1 MYVPLSVFKKRRPRI
16 QNYVTDAKYY
26 KKNNMNGERKQFVEF
41 FSLQN
46 WAKLSKTAKQGHSIT
61 DCRACTYDLHSMS
74 SLHLS
79 YSRELKD
86 AINKCQDMTESFLN
100 STGTKTMTGAINIVK
115 AMVNTMKPI
124 FEKKKQG
131 KTLQMPYPEV

>member
-1 MYVPLSVFKKRRPRI
+1 MYVPLCVFKKRLPRI

-86 AINKCQDMTESFLN
+86 AINKCQDMTESFLKLHWYKN
-100 STGTKTMTGAINIVK
+100 NDRC
-115 AMVNTMKPI
+115 NQHC
-124 FEKKKQG
+124 QG
-131 KTLQMPYPEV
+131 NGEHYETHI